1 MIKSSQQ
8 LKDLIRNKAR
18 LLKTEPHILMRN
30 FMMERFLERLALSR
44 YQNKFILKGG
54 MLVASMT
61 GLDVRATMDMDVTI
75 KGVTLSL
82 DTVKSLLEEILA
94 VECSDGV
101 VFKINGVSEI
111 MDEAEYPGI
120 RIGLDCYFE
129 GIRTPLK
136 IDVSTGDIITPSE
149 IDYGFSLMFEERK
162 IFILAYNLETI
173 LAEKLETIFYRDV
186 TNTRMRDFYD
196 IYLLTKLYK
205 DKLDFA
211 VLKEALIATAT
222 KRGTTTKFVEAVNIL
237 DDVENSLY
245 LQGLWKNYQRKFS
258 YASDIAWQET
268 MDVIRCLWSKCE
280 V

>member
-82 DTVKSLLEEILA
+82 TTVKSLLEEILA
-94 VECSDGV
+94 VECNDGV
-101 VFKINGVSEI
+101 NFKINDVSEI

-120 RIGLDCYFE
+120 RIGLECYFE

-136 IDVSTGDIITPSE
+136 IDVSTGDIITPQE
-149 IDYGFSLMFEERK
+149 IDYGFALMFEDRK
-162 IFILAYNLETI
+162 ISVLAYNLETI

-196 IYLLTKLYK
+196 IYLLVKIYK
-205 DKLDFA
+205 EKLDFT
-211 VLKEALIATAT
+211 VLREALLATAA
-222 KRGTTTKFVEAVNIL
+222 KRGTTTKFAEAGNVL
-237 DDVENSLY
+237 VDVENSLY

-258 YASDIAWQET
+258 YASDISWQSI
-268 MDVIRCLWSKCE
+268 MNVVRWLWEKCD
-280 V
+280 

>member
-82 DTVKSLLEEILA
+82 TTVKSLLEEILA
-94 VECSDGV
+94 VEYNDGV
-101 VFKINGVSEI
+101 NFKINDVSEI

-120 RIGLDCYFE
+120 RIGLECYFE

-136 IDVSTGDIITPSE
+136 IDVSTGDIITPQE
-149 IDYGFSLMFEERK
+149 IDYGFALMFEDRK
-162 IFILAYNLETI
+162 ISVLAYNLETI

-196 IYLLTKLYK
+196 IYLLVKIYK
-205 DKLDFA
+205 EKLDFT
-211 VLKEALIATAT
+211 VLREALLATAA
-222 KRGTTTKFVEAVNIL
+222 KRGTTTKFAEAGNVL
-237 DDVENSLY
+237 VDVENSLY

-258 YASDIAWQET
+258 YASDISWQSI
-268 MDVIRCLWSKCE
+268 MNVVRWLWEKCA
-280 V
+280 